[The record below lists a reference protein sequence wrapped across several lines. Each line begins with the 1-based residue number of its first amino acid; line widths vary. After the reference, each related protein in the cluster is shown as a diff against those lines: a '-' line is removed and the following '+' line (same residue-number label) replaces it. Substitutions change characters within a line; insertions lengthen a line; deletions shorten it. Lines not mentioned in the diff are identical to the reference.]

1 MFFEFG
7 GSMNLGQTLPGDFD
21 EPLAK
26 LLIAIEIGEDFL
38 GHSIWT
44 SEPGI
49 RERRDGYRRDMT
61 GE

>member
-1 MFFEFG
+1 
-7 GSMNLGQTLPGDFD
+7 MNLGQTLPGDFD